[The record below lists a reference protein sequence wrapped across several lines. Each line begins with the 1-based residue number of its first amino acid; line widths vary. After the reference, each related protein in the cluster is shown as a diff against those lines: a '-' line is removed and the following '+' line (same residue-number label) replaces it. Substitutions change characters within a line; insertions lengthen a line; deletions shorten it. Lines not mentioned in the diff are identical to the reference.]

1 VMSAAIAMEAAR
13 FRMHHKKTPE
23 LGGGGWNNVRA
34 TEVAQRELIR
44 T

>member
-1 VMSAAIAMEAAR
+1 PIKAVMSAAIAMEAAR

-23 LGGGGWNNVRA
+23 LGGGVG
-34 TEVAQRELIR
+34 T